1 MSAALPSAS
10 ILQPIE
16 HPFLAFLRLCFTG
29 EDLVKAANLLEQDL
43 SILRGAKVFV
53 CTASFDALRDE
64 GVALAKKLRE
74 AVYSGEDLQTPCS
87 APPRWEHVMSTSPS
101 SAKGKKK
108 SVCQCLVGLEDED
121 ESLRKLSLELCN
133 SVMEM
138 EPGKKAVSARQKN
151 AVCSLPL
158 WGRQGQMDAFG
169 HGAARIDRGH
179 RFCWEL

>member
-74 AVYSGEDLQTPCS
+74 AGAE
-87 APPRWEHVMSTSPS
+87 
-101 SAKGKKK
+101 
-108 SVCQCLVGLEDED
+108 
-121 ESLRKLSLELCN
+121 
-133 SVMEM
+133 
-138 EPGKKAVSARQKN
+138 VSAVEGAGSHCMPHMLNPQN
-151 AVCSLPL
+151 
-158 WGRQGQMDAFG
+158 FG
-169 HGAARIDRGH
+169 
-179 RFCWEL
+179 